1 MSFDEQVDELKREL
15 QTTKLDPNAR
25 AAAVS
30 GLKAR
35 LDEQINSR
43 RLDFATGG
51 PEPYAIIIRH
61 RQAGEDLAS
70 VHVNEDGSITFQ
82 AIVKDAEAGDD
93 DDDDDL
99 GYFPSYIDYF
109 DEADFLKDIGEVLK
123 LGVAEY
129 EIDREDEA
137 EAAT

>member
-1 MSFDEQVDELKREL
+1 MSFDDQVDELKREL
-15 QTTKLDPNAR
+15 QTTKLDPTAR
-25 AAAVS
+25 ADAVS
-30 GLKAR
+30 GLKAQ
-35 LDEQINSR
+35 LDAQINSR
-43 RLDFATGG
+43 RLEFVTGG

-82 AIVKDAEAGDD
+82 AIVKDAATADD

-109 DEADFLKDIGEVLK
+109 DEGDFMKDIAEVLK

-129 EIDREDEA
+129 EIDQDDEA
-137 EAAT
+137 ETAS